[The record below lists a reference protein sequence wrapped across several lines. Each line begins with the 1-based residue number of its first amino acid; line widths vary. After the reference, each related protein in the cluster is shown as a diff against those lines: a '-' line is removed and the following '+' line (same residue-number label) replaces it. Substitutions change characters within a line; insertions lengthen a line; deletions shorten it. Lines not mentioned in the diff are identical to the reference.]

1 MLKKRILSIRGYISV
16 KTIIIVLIL
25 IATLYVFQN
34 KYEEINNLSII
45 KNSRENGAL
54 FYLEGLWKNMKKI
67 QRISE
72 GRSQR
77 AMELFEEVKLI
88 KEKSGLFSL
97 KIPKSW
103 NVINEEGPDKKQI
116 SKIVIENSRFLQ
128 HNEDNQIYYDD
139 GAQLIIQVIR
149 GENKNTNLS
158 GSANDQ
164 MVVKTGNINVG
175 SYKSKY
181 NIIKD
186 NNVKKGEIINAH
198 VIHNGNTYNFQLVDN
213 PSTFSNGEF
222 SFQEILQ
229 SFQFLK

>member
-25 IATLYVFQN
+25 IATLYIFQN
-34 KYEEINNLSII
+34 KYEEINNLSIV
-45 KNSRENGAL
+45 KNSREKGAL
-54 FYLEGLWKNMKKI
+54 FYMEGVWKNMKKI
-67 QRISE
+67 QRIRE

-116 SKIVIENSRFLQ
+116 SKMVIENSRFLQ
-128 HNEDNQIYYDD
+128 HNEGNQIYYDD
-139 GAQLIIQVIR
+139 GAQLVIQVVR

-158 GSANDQ
+158 DSANDQ
-164 MVVKTGNINVG
+164 MIIKTGNINIG
-175 SYKSKY
+175 SYKSEY

-186 NNVKKGEIINAH
+186 NNVKIGEIMDSH

>member
-139 GAQLIIQVIR
+139 GAQLVIQVVR

-158 GSANDQ
+158 DSPNDQ

-198 VIHNGNTYNFQLVDN
+198 VMHNGNIYNFQLVDN